1 MIDWEVIYILGFGTQ
16 YRSQETGDK
25 LLPGHYSHS
34 FIQQILFECPLCAKS
49 LSYCQDLNSSQVVV
63 VPTIMEFTV

>member
-16 YRSQETGDK
+16 YRSQETSDK

-49 LSYCQDLNSSQVVV
+49 LS
-63 VPTIMEFTV
+63 